1 MPISFFLSIQ
11 FFFFSIYKHD
21 CLFFLSLSFHI
32 INLLPQLQLNKFFLF
47 FLSFLALFY
56 FLKKMK
62 AVIYAGLVTFSLTLI
77 YVIAY
82 SLPMSLFS
90 YHPLLILVALVSI
103 TEGITT
109 IQSKKIVSEE
119 NKSYHGLLQGIGFTA
134 MTFGFSVIYYNKNL
148 NSKPHF
154 TT

>member
-1 MPISFFLSIQ
+1 
-11 FFFFSIYKHD
+11 
-21 CLFFLSLSFHI
+21 
-32 INLLPQLQLNKFFLF
+32 
-47 FLSFLALFY
+47 
-56 FLKKMK
+56 MK
-62 AVIYAGLVTFSLTLI
+62 AVVYAGLVTFSLTLI

-119 NKSYHGLLQGIGFTA
+119 NKSHHGLLQGIGFTA